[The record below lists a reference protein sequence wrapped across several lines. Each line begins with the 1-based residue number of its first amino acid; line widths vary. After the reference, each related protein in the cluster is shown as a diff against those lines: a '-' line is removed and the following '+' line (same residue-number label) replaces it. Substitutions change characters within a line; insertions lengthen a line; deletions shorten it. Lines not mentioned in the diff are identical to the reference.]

1 MDHIDFGTITNRTV
15 LEINL
20 KTVWSSGW
28 IFLILKSPYYTGNV
42 VSGIID
48 TDNEEIDNHNL
59 RYAAYRSLFI
69 WLWLVL
75 YRKSFFLNYSLVKE
89 KEKLLSGQLCQAVLL
104 S

>member
-28 IFLILKSPYYTGNV
+28 IFKISKLPYWTGNY
-42 VSGIID
+42 VSGVID

-75 YRKSFFLNYSLVKE
+75 YRKRFFSKLFFSKGKRKTAIRTALPSCVVK
-89 KEKLLSGQLCQAVLL
+89 
-104 S
+104 